1 MVCLSSFLVW
11 PFRRSG
17 LQDRL
22 TAAEVRRLVE
32 KLRRKRP
39 GDHGA
44 AMIDYERCVGVVRTC
59 MYVYALTY
67 VCVGL
72 A

>member
-44 AMIDYERCVGVVRTC
+44 AMIDYERCAGVVR
-59 MYVYALTY
+59 
-67 VCVGL
+67 VCVFVYVSVCVFVL
-72 A
+72 V